1 MKSQRLSDFPKVHI
15 ITISLRKA
23 VLRYMFR
30 FTNGEGVKFVALDY
44 TNVFNTNIN
53 TKLVILQ
60 DVWTFSFLGF
70 GRSLANFYS
79 LIRHPIRYS

>member
-1 MKSQRLSDFPKVHI
+1 MMKSQRHSDFPKVHI

-23 VLRYMFR
+23 GLRYMFR

-53 TKLVILQ
+53 AKLVIIQ
-60 DVWTFSFLGF
+60 DVWHMERHNFFF
-70 GRSLANFYS
+70 WDLAG
-79 LIRHPIRYS
+79 H

>member
-1 MKSQRLSDFPKVHI
+1 MMKSQRLSDFPKVHI

-53 TKLVILQ
+53 TKLVILH
-60 DVWTFSFLGF
+60 DVWHMDRHIFFFGF
-70 GRSLANFYS
+70 WQVIS
-79 LIRHPIRYS
+79 